1 LLEFLRLVVVRLV
14 VSKKSKNHVSLHF
27 RQVGF
32 TVPESFMR
40 PWSVMNLI
48 ARITEISENQTI
60 PRIFHLQI
68 SLQPAIV
75 LHPFCQ
81 AIPYQSNPV
90 PVSNLKE
97 PPPPP
102 PEQPLTRTSNAIN
115 ESGKYSN
122 TDGNL
127 FIAFNL
133 EASFINASQRHN
145 CRDQTVR
152 N

>member
-1 LLEFLRLVVVRLV
+1 SIVFLISGIVDPIYHQLLEFLRLVVVRLV

-90 PVSNLKE
+90 PGFQFE
-97 PPPPP
+97 RAPAP
-102 PEQPLTRTSNAIN
+102 A
-115 ESGKYSN
+115 SGTT
-122 TDGNL
+122 TDKN
-127 FIAFNL
+127 
-133 EASFINASQRHN
+133 Q
-145 CRDQTVR
+145 
-152 N
+152 